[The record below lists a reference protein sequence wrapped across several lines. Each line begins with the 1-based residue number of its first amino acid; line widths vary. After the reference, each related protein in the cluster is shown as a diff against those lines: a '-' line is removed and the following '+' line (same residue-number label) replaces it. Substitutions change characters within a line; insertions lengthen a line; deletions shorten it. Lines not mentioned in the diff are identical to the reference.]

1 MAQNDYTYLQLM
13 RAMRAAGFQM
23 NRGLIT
29 GFCVSCAENGR
40 RDLTAVFVNSD
51 PWHSR
56 DRGPFMIND
65 HWHSE
70 VTDQCAFNLACAAQ
84 QVYRISQ
91 QGSDWTQWA
100 TFTSGA
106 YRRNNDMAYIVYALD
121 EALHDVDD
129 AEAATVEYRARI
141 ESLTEQLANEIARAN
156 GLSDRLSGALQQVAQ
171 LEGQVGIERAAKEAA
186 MTSLATVR
194 AAAQSA
200 HDTLEGVL

>member
-29 GFCVSCAENGR
+29 GFCIACAENGQR
-40 RDLTAVFVNSD
+40 NLTAVFVNSD
-51 PWHSR
+51 EWHSR
-56 DRGPFMIND
+56 DRGPWQLND
-65 HWHSE
+65 HWHPE
-70 VTDQCAFNLACAAQ
+70 VSDQCAFNLACSAQ
-84 QVYRISQ
+84 QVYRISVQGQ
-91 QGSDWTQWA
+91 QWSQWA

-106 YRRNNDMAYIVYALD
+106 YRRNMDMAYIVYALD

-129 AEAATVEYRARI
+129 AEAVTVEYRARV

-156 GLSDRLSGALQQVAQ
+156 GLSDRLSTATQLVAQ
-171 LEGQVGIERAAKEAA
+171 LEGQVGTERAAKEAA
-186 MTSLATVR
+186 MTSLATIR
-194 AAAQSA
+194 AGAQSA